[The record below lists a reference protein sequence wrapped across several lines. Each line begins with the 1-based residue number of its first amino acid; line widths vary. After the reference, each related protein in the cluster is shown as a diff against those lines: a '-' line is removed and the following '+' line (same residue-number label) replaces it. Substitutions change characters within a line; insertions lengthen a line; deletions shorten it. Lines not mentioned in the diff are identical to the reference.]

1 MSSIKLGLAV
11 LTTFYAVIFLT
22 NNASAKIQLKECCKT
37 SNPQLNWTIVVDTL
51 SYDVTNIEITKKT
64 LVAQRYVLNKKTKK
78 EGPDNL
84 VFRLKKQY
92 SELAY
97 HKYTDGFRP
106 FIGFTMGN
114 KIPRVSDLDSDEIEI
129 TPVEDD
135 FRNVFGTP
143 GVINSGE
150 MDVML
155 TCHSATGSNQPT
167 LCKAAIMGLKYRIPY
182 SMEVINNDRCTCH
195 TKGMYV
201 IENHP
206 EVKFYTDVLKN

>member
-1 MSSIKLGLAV
+1 MVSIKLWLVVLA
-11 LTTFYAVIFLT
+11 TFYLVTFLT
-22 NNASAKIQLKECCKT
+22 ETSAKIKLKECCKV
-37 SNPQLNWTIVVDTL
+37 SNPRLNWTIIVDTL
-51 SYDVTNIEITKKT
+51 SYDVNDVEITKKT
-64 LVAQRYVLNKKTKK
+64 LVTQRYVLNKKAKK

-84 VFRLKKQY
+84 VFRLKKPY

-106 FIGFTMGN
+106 YIGFTMGDE
-114 KIPRVSDLDSDEIEI
+114 IPRVSELDSEKIEI
-129 TPVEDD
+129 TPVGED

-150 MDVML
+150 MDVTL
-155 TCHSATGSNQPT
+155 TCHPVADSDRPT

-182 SMEVINNDRCTCH
+182 SMEVTNNDRCNCH

-206 EVKFYTDVLKN
+206 EVEFYTDVLKN